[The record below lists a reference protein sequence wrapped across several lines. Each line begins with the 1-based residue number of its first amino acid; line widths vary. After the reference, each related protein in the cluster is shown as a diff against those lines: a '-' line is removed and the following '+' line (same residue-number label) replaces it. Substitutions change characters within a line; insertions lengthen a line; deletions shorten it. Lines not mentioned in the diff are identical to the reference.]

1 MTPQS
6 EWARICKELGMRLPD
21 EEIEHDCL
29 RYVQASTNH
38 QAATAITRKHADE
51 LVQDQHTA

>member
-6 EWARICKELGMRLPD
+6 EWARICKELGVRLPD

-38 QAATAITRKHADE
+38 QAEQASSEKKAP
-51 LVQDQHTA
+51 

>member
-21 EEIEHDCL
+21 EEIELDCL
-29 RYVQASTNH
+29 R
-38 QAATAITRKHADE
+38 
-51 LVQDQHTA
+51 